1 MMQYGV
7 SKLVSESHSI
17 SPNAHSG
24 SGVNTTAR
32 GNRYDTLRKFGFGV
46 DIGELFVLN
55 NDKNELL
62 PAVQG

>member
-7 SKLVSESHSI
+7 SKLMSENHSI

-24 SGVNTTAR
+24 SIVNTTAR
-32 GNRYDTLRKFGFGV
+32 GNRYDTLGKLGFGI
-46 DIGELFVLN
+46 DIRELCVLN

-62 PAVQG
+62 SAVQG